1 MIDGE
6 FPSIIMLSFIYY
18 KNIERGENMN
28 KPKDLEEVREAVQ
41 NFLKEKYGDAV
52 LTKSG
57 GGSKEVVILTETPF
71 AGNNDVWINFNY
83 FH

>member
-1 MIDGE
+1 
-6 FPSIIMLSFIYY
+6 MLSFIYY

-57 GGSKEVVILTETPF
+57 GGSKEVVILLTLIIFTKKGEW
-71 AGNNDVWINFNY
+71 NDKRCFT
-83 FH
+83 